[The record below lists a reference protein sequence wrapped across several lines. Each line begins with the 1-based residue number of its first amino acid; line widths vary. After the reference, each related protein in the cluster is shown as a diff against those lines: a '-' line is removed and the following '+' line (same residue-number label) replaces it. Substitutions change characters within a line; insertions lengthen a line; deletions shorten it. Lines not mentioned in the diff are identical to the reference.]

1 MASEFDWTA
10 EAVALLTAF
19 WNEGHATAEIG
30 RRMGISKNAVIG
42 KAHRLGLPPRPS
54 PIRTKGTG
62 KTPRRRARI
71 SPSVS
76 SLLPLRPATDDTPP
90 PPPAAPAK
98 PAAPPPA
105 RPPPRG
111 EPCCWPI
118 GEPGTRG
125 FRTCDAPAQPRKP
138 YCAEHAQAA
147 YVPMQAARGRP
158 DGPNLDHS
166 LRRIVRTA

>member
-19 WNEGHATAEIG
+19 WDEGHATAEIG
-30 RRMGISKNAVIG
+30 RRMGISKSAVIG

-54 PIRTKGTG
+54 PIHG
-62 KTPRRRARI
+62 KNSGERPCKRARI
-71 SPSVS
+71 RPPKPS
-76 SLLPLRPATDDTPP
+76 LPPLRPATDDTPP
-90 PPPAAPAK
+90 PAVPAKPTAAPA
-98 PAAPPPA
+98 A

-118 GEPGTRG
+118 GEPDTRG
-125 FRTCDAPAQPRKP
+125 FRMCGAPAQPRKP

-158 DGPNLDHS
+158 DGPNLDRS
-166 LRRIVRTA
+166 LRRIIRTA